1 MGRRR
6 FKGRQ
11 SHLFGCW
18 GWQAPTEGP
27 FLSPPGSRRT
37 RGIFIKQE
45 RPAVRELKSDALL
58 WPEQKWWFC
67 TAALMGACLMAPSPS
82 SPLWEELARRTVG
95 RQSPG
100 GSSLIVSMTRRTAR
114 ELGGTPQLS
123 LEAEGRHPV
132 SSKEM
137 GGCYHL

>member
-1 MGRRR
+1 
-6 FKGRQ
+6 
-11 SHLFGCW
+11 
-18 GWQAPTEGP
+18 
-27 FLSPPGSRRT
+27 
-37 RGIFIKQE
+37 
-45 RPAVRELKSDALL
+45 
-58 WPEQKWWFC
+58 
-67 TAALMGACLMAPSPS
+67 MAPSPS